1 MAFKPPLSTSVPICT
16 IEMEV
21 RRGTPQIQAF
31 QPNKR
36 RIVMKT
42 LLEALPVRERP
53 VWRVAYQAD
62 GCSMVE
68 LLATIVGGSHQ
79 LEISHE
85 LMTRF
90 GSVRAISKAT
100 CDELAAIDGIGTA
113 GASRLRAA
121 LELSRLLSAPDQDNP
136 PTINSPEDAAALM
149 MYRMQSLEQEHMFV
163 ILLNTRNHVIGDPV
177 LIYRGTLNS
186 TSIRMAELLRP
197 AVRANAASI
206 ILMHNHPSGDPTP
219 SPEDVHIT
227 RSIVDAGKM
236 LDLQILDHIIIG
248 QGRFTSLKAKRLGF
262 D

>member
-1 MAFKPPLSTSVPICT
+1 
-16 IEMEV
+16 
-21 RRGTPQIQAF
+21 
-31 QPNKR
+31 
-36 RIVMKT
+36 MKT

-62 GCSMVE
+62 GCNLIE
-68 LLATIVGGSHQ
+68 LLAAIVGGSQQIEIAQQ
-79 LEISHE
+79 LMAH
-85 LMTRF
+85 F
-90 GSVRAISKAT
+90 GSAQTIARIT

-121 LELSRLLSAPDQDNP
+121 LELSRLLSVKDQDNP

-149 MYRMQSLEQEHMFV
+149 MVRMQSLEQEHMFV

-186 TSIRMAELLRP
+186 TSIRVAELLRP

-206 ILMHNHPSGDPTP
+206 ILVHNHPSGDCTP
-219 SPEDVHIT
+219 SPEDAHVT
-227 RSIVDAGKM
+227 RSIVEAGKM
-236 LDLQILDHIIIG
+236 LDVDVLDHIIIG
-248 QGRFTSLKAKRLGF
+248 QGRFSSLKAKRLGF